1 MKIRRYSL
9 ADRAFDYFALFL
21 LGLIGL
27 TCDQLHR
34 IKSLRPQL
42 ALGRIRTLL

>member
-1 MKIRRYSL
+1 MEIRRYSL
-9 ADRAFDYFALFL
+9 RDRALGYFALFL

-34 IKSLRPQL
+34 IKFRRPQL
-42 ALGRIRTLL
+42 ELGRIRTLL